1 MTLREFLSDRIGR
14 IALQLICAGL
24 AALFLFAVGTQ
35 PGILVILFLVLFVV
49 FAAAQIYDFCR
60 SEERRVGKECGS

>member
-1 MTLREFLSDRIGR
+1 MTLREFLSDRMGR

-35 PGILVILFLVLFVV
+35 PGILVILFLVLLLVI
-49 FAAAQIYDFCR
+49 AR
-60 SEERRVGKECGS
+60 SEERRVGKE